1 LDSAG
6 PAFTTCPLIRKII
19 FAIAIFIFFGTS
31 FSFCCQQPDFEQL
44 AAQERWQEIVRLAEG
59 APHRPAEMDYYYG
72 LALAHLERWNQAHK
86 ALLEGSRKTPGDKRF
101 PVELAGVDFKQKKYS
116 EAQAHL
122 RRALQLDSK
131 DTYANDFMATLYFLQ
146 GNLEAAVKYWNRV
159 NKPQIDQAR
168 NEPALH
174 VNPVLLDHALAFSP
188 ASLLIYRDLLTSE
201 SRVEG
206 LEIFPTYHFDLQ
218 AHADGKF
225 DMVLRA
231 SERNGMG
238 SSKLEKALILL
249 RGLPFQEID
258 PEYFNIEG
266 QAINVVSQFR
276 WDSEKQRALVSLSG
290 PWRRNPKW
298 RYRLSADLRNE
309 NWDVRDSFS
318 GFAPV
323 KATFNLRREAGTVEL
338 TRFFGQHHSWTVG
351 MQASHRDYRNV
362 IAGTAL
368 QPQLLA
374 GGYELKQSAQ
384 LDYELWRIPE
394 RRFTLESCA
403 SSQLARI
410 WSGLSQS
417 FAKLQACLDSSW
429 FPQAQDDDLKT
440 VWSLRTGKTFGDL
453 PFDEL
458 TMLGL
463 ERDND
468 LWLRAHIGTRNG
480 RKGSAPL
487 GRNYFLS
494 NWETD
499 KNVYRNGLI
508 TFKLSPFVDT
518 GRITDPSPALGS
530 GKWLWDTGVQG
541 KVSVLGVGVAVIY
554 GKDLRSGRNAFYVAL
569 SPSASSR
576 LPAK

>member
-1 LDSAG
+1 MGYTNVRNS
-6 PAFTTCPLIRKII
+6 I
-19 FAIAIFIFFGTS
+19 FGVFLLLTAIFS
-31 FSFCCQQPDFEQL
+31 SASQQPDLTSLEQL
-44 AAQERWQEIVRLAEG
+44 ATHERWQEIVRLAESL
-59 APHRPAEMDYYYG
+59 PSRPAETDYYYG
-72 LALAHLERWNQAHK
+72 LALAHLERWQQAHK
-86 ALLEGSRKTPGDKRF
+86 VLLEGSRTAPGDKRF

-116 EAQAHL
+116 QAQSHL
-122 RRALQLDSK
+122 RRALRLDAK
-131 DTYANDFMATLYFLQ
+131 DAYANDFMATLCFLQ

-159 NKPQIDQAR
+159 GKPQMDQVR
-168 NEPALH
+168 NEPDLH
-174 VNPVLLDHALAFSP
+174 LNPVLLDHALAFSP
-188 ASLLIYRDLLTSE
+188 ASTLAYQDLLVSE
-201 SRVEG
+201 TRVAG
-206 LEIFPTYHFDLQ
+206 LEIFPTFHFDLQ
-218 AHADGKF
+218 AQSDGKF

-238 SSKLEKALILL
+238 NSTLEKALILV

-266 QAINVVSQFR
+266 QAINVASQFR
-276 WDSEKQRALVSLSG
+276 WDSEKRRALVSLSG

-309 NWDVRDSFS
+309 NWDVRESFS

-323 KATFNLRREAGTVEL
+323 KATLNLRREAGTAEL
-338 TRFFGQHHSWTVG
+338 TRFFGRNHSWTLG
-351 MQASHRDYRNV
+351 MQVSHRDYRNV

-374 GGYELKQSAQ
+374 SGYELKQSAR
-384 LDYELWRIPE
+384 LNYELWRIPE

-403 SSQLARI
+403 SSQIARL
-410 WSGLSQS
+410 WSEPSQS
-417 FAKLQACLDSSW
+417 FAKLQACLDSTW
-429 FPQAQDDDLKT
+429 FPRAQGDDLKT
-440 VWSLRTGKTFGDL
+440 IWNLRTGKTFGDL

-458 TMLGL
+458 YMLGL

-499 KNVYRNGLI
+499 KNIWSNGLI
-508 TFKLSPFVDT
+508 AFKLSPFLDT
-518 GRITDPSPALGS
+518 GKITDPSSGLGS
-530 GKWLWDTGVQG
+530 GKWLWDTGIQG
-541 KVSVLGVGVAVIY
+541 KVSVLGVGVTAIY
-554 GKDLRSGRNAFYVAL
+554 GKDLRSGRNAFYVTL
-569 SPSASSR
+569 NQSVSSQSP
-576 LPAK
+576 PK